1 MWEGLSYDPE
11 LNLIYFGVGNGLEW
25 DQGQRSASQGDN
37 WFLSSIVAVNADT
50 WEYAWHFQAT
60 PGEEWD
66 FDAVQQ
72 LILADVTIDGTR
84 RQVLMQANKNGFFY
98 VLDRETGKF
107 ISAKNFTPVTWAS
120 GIDQHT
126 GRPRARPP

>member
-1 MWEGLSYDPE
+1 MEPGR
-11 LNLIYFGVGNGLEW
+11 IAA
-25 DQGQRSASQGDN
+25 QSQGDN

-50 WEYAWHFQAT
+50 GAYVWHYQAT

-72 LILADVTIDGTR
+72 LILADLTIDGTP

-98 VLDRETGKF
+98 VLDRKTGQL

-120 GIDQHT
+120 GVDPKT
-126 GRPRARPP
+126 GRPIENPGDPLRQDRQACPAAAGCARRP